1 MENEETAIM
10 KSGGKPI
17 LNLELLWSFREC
29 VNMLF
34 KCPLKNLSIKRIFQ
48 WYIYVASKAS
58 QLSVGYVNMPF
69 ECLLITDS
77 KQIIGKLSNGRFL

>member
-34 KCPLKNLSIKRIFQ
+34 KCPLKNLSIK
-48 WYIYVASKAS
+48 K
-58 QLSVGYVNMPF
+58 GEN
-69 ECLLITDS
+69 
-77 KQIIGKLSNGRFL
+77 